1 MKSKEALQEDAGLVR
16 DIEAW
21 CKAQAANDHE
31 RNGRDALLRKAA
43 AVLPELEI
51 AHVRRI
57 NEALCDMDYPSAT
70 ALGVR
75 QLVLDRLARHHNLK
89 QYRAVPIP
97 VVKVPEAKGKA

>member
-1 MKSKEALQEDAGLVR
+1 MKTKEALQEDAGLVR

-57 NEALCDMDYPSAT
+57 NEALCDMDFPSPT

-75 QLVLDRLARHHNLK
+75 QLFLNRLCKHHNLK
-89 QYRAVPIP
+89 QYRDVAIP
-97 VVKVPEAKGKA
+97 VVKVPETKAKS